1 MPANSFQNAIC
12 PDGKYAVPAGELHLL
27 DEGDRNT
34 SFDISVNPTTSWV
47 EHDLSA
53 SGSGRVPKGTK
64 ALFGLMYITRTD
76 VTGTLQVRDATS
88 TETNLVRTWTATHSI
103 TASVFAWGMII
114 KATDG
119 KFYIKERDSS
129 NEIANFSFQL
139 WGYFL

>member
-1 MPANSFQNAIC
+1 MPANSFQNALC

-34 SFDISVNPTTSWV
+34 NYDINVNPGFGAWV

-53 SGSGRVPKGTK
+53 RVPKGTK
-64 ALFGLMYITRTD
+64 ALLGFAYIANTD
-76 VTGTLQVRDATS
+76 ANGSLHVRDGTS
-88 TETNLVRTWTATHSI
+88 TETDAERTITMFTGNNAGDSI
-103 TASVFAWGMII
+103 GVPCII

-119 KFYIKERDSS
+119 ILDIIERDAAS
-129 NEIANFSFQL
+129 EISIFIFEL

>member
-27 DEGDRNT
+27 DETDRHT
-34 SFDISVNPTTSWV
+34 DWDISVNPTTAWV

-53 SGSGRVPKGTK
+53 RVPKGTK
-64 ALFGLMYITRTD
+64 ALFCAIGIHSADATCVLLIRDGTSAETD
-76 VTGTLQVRDATS
+76 V
-88 TETNLVRTWTATHSI
+88 VRTHTFSHSVGVDNVI
-103 TASVFAWGMII
+103 FWPTII

-119 KFYIKERDSS
+119 IFAIKEQL
-129 NEIANFSFQL
+129 NTLEVTVFYVEL